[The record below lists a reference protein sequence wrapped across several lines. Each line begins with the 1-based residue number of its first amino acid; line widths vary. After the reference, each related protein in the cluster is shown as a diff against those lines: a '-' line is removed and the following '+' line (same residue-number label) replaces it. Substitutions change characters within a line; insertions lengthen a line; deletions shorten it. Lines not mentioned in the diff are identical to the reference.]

1 MAGMTVILTSLETK
15 IQHGTNKMKI
25 TKRQLRRIIKEEK
38 RQLLKEQESDV
49 RNYRVTMLV
58 AVLPGQE
65 EYILESIEQGMEFME
80 GAGEGILEYNIQ
92 EVPQ

>member
-1 MAGMTVILTSLETK
+1 
-15 IQHGTNKMKI
+15 MKV
-25 TKRQLRRIIKEEK
+25 TKRQLKRIIKEEK

-92 EVPQ
+92 EVPR